1 MKQFIKSKQL
11 KITLIV
17 LVIIAGIVMI
27 AVKGFNFD
35 LKYQDTKQIE
45 FGLDKQFSISDIKA
59 ITDEVLNNEPVLIR
73 KVEVYEDAVNITA
86 REITDEQKANIITKV
101 NEKYGTD
108 LNADEIE
115 IATVA
120 HTKGKDIIMPYV
132 VPFIIATIIILIYM
146 MIKYYKLNSGKVLL
160 KTIGIIILT
169 QVLLFSIMAITRIP
183 IGRLTIPLVLTV
195 YMLTL
200 VWYTTKLENQ
210 LKTKKQEN

>member
-1 MKQFIKSKQL
+1 
-11 KITLIV
+11 
-17 LVIIAGIVMI
+17 
-27 AVKGFNFD
+27 
-35 LKYQDTKQIE
+35 
-45 FGLDKQFSISDIKA
+45 
-59 ITDEVLNNEPVLIR
+59 
-73 KVEVYEDAVNITA
+73 
-86 REITDEQKANIITKV
+86 
-101 NEKYGTD
+101 
-108 LNADEIE
+108 
-115 IATVA
+115 
-120 HTKGKDIIMPYV
+120 
-132 VPFIIATIIILIYM
+132 M

>member
-1 MKQFIKSKQL
+1 MKKKTN
-11 KITLIV
+11 KILI
-17 LVIIAGIVMI
+17 LLMILIIIAGILMI
-27 AVKGFNFD
+27 IFKGFNFD

-160 KTIGIIILT
+160 KTIGIIILA

>member
-1 MKQFIKSKQL
+1 M
-11 KITLIV
+11 
-17 LVIIAGIVMI
+17 IIF
-27 AVKGFNFD
+27 KGFNFD

-115 IATVA
+115 IVTVA
-120 HTKGKDIIMPYV
+120 HTKGRDIIMPYV

-183 IGRLTIPLVLTV
+183 IGRLTIPLILIV

-200 VWYTTKLENQ
+200 IGLTTKFEKRLSQ
-210 LKTKKQEN
+210 LKEE

>member
-1 MKQFIKSKQL
+1 MKKKTN
-11 KITLIV
+11 KILI
-17 LVIIAGIVMI
+17 LLMILIIIAGILMI
-27 AVKGFNFD
+27 IFKGFNFD

-115 IATVA
+115 IVTVA
-120 HTKGKDIIMPYV
+120 HTKGRDIIMPYV

-210 LKTKKQEN
+210 LKTKKQDN

>member
-1 MKQFIKSKQL
+1 MKKKTN
-11 KITLIV
+11 KILI
-17 LVIIAGIVMI
+17 LLMILIIIAGILMI
-27 AVKGFNFD
+27 IFKGFNFD

-45 FGLDKQFSISDIKA
+45 FGLDQQFSISDIKA

-169 QVLLFSIMAITRIP
+169 QILLFNIMAITRIP

>member
-1 MKQFIKSKQL
+1 MKKKTN
-11 KITLIV
+11 KILI
-17 LVIIAGIVMI
+17 LLMILIIIAGILMI
-27 AVKGFNFD
+27 IFKGFNFD

-45 FGLDKQFSISDIKA
+45 FGLDQQFSISDIKA

-160 KTIGIIILT
+160 KTIGIIILA

>member
-1 MKQFIKSKQL
+1 MKKKTN
-11 KITLIV
+11 KILI
-17 LVIIAGIVMI
+17 LLMILIIIAGILMI
-27 AVKGFNFD
+27 IFKGFNFD

-115 IATVA
+115 IVTVA
-120 HTKGKDIIMPYV
+120 HTKGRDIIMPYV

-160 KTIGIIILT
+160 KIIGIIILA

>member
-1 MKQFIKSKQL
+1 MKKKTN
-11 KITLIV
+11 KILI
-17 LVIIAGIVMI
+17 LLMILIIIAGILMI
-27 AVKGFNFD
+27 IFKGFNFD

-120 HTKGKDIIMPYV
+120 HTKGRDIIIPYV

-200 VWYTTKLENQ
+200 VCYTTKLENQ

>member
-1 MKQFIKSKQL
+1 MKKKTN
-11 KITLIV
+11 KILILLMI
-17 LVIIAGIVMI
+17 LVIIAGILMI
-27 AVKGFNFD
+27 IFKGFNFD

-45 FGLDKQFSISDIKA
+45 FGLDKQFSVSDIKA

-86 REITDEQKANIITKV
+86 REITDEQKSNIITKV
-101 NEKYGTD
+101 NEKFGTD

-120 HTKGKDIIMPYV
+120 HTKGRDIIRPYIA
-132 VPFIIATIIILIYM
+132 PFVIATIIILIYM

-169 QVLLFSIMAITRIP
+169 QILLFSIMAIVRIP
-183 IGRLTIPLVLTV
+183 IGRLTIPLVLTI

-200 VWYTTKLENQ
+200 VWHTTNLENQ
-210 LKTKKQEN
+210 LKAKKQDN

>member
-1 MKQFIKSKQL
+1 MKKKTN
-11 KITLIV
+11 KILI
-17 LVIIAGIVMI
+17 LLMILIIIAGILMI
-27 AVKGFNFD
+27 IFKGFNFD

-45 FGLDKQFSISDIKA
+45 FGLDQQFSISDIKA

-169 QVLLFSIMAITRIP
+169 QILLFSIMAIVRIP
-183 IGRLTIPLVLTV
+183 IGRLTIPLVLTI

-200 VWYTTKLENQ
+200 VWHTTNLENQ
-210 LKTKKQEN
+210 LKAKKQDN

>member
-1 MKQFIKSKQL
+1 MDNRPQILITGWMPKEGRDILEKYCDLDFCNSEKPLSK
-11 KITLIV
+11 TELIQRAKNKDGV
-17 LVIIAGIVMI
+17 VIFMT
-27 AVKGFNFD
+27 
-35 LKYQDTKQIE
+35 DTI
-45 FGLDKQFSISDIKA
+45 DK
-59 ITDEVLNNEPVLIR
+59 EVIQACNNL
-73 KVEVYEDAVNITA
+73 
-86 REITDEQKANIITKV
+86 KV
-101 NEKYGTD
+101 NEKFGTD

-120 HTKGKDIIMPYV
+120 HTKGRDIIRPYIA
-132 VPFIIATIIILIYM
+132 PFIIATIIILIYM

-160 KTIGIIILT
+160 KTIGIIILA

>member
-1 MKQFIKSKQL
+1 MKKKTN
-11 KITLIV
+11 KILI
-17 LVIIAGIVMI
+17 LLMILIIIAGILMI
-27 AVKGFNFD
+27 IFKGFNFD

-45 FGLDKQFSISDIKA
+45 FGLDQQFSISDIKA

-120 HTKGKDIIMPYV
+120 HTKGRDIIIPYV

-169 QVLLFSIMAITRIP
+169 QILLFSIMAIVRIP
-183 IGRLTIPLVLTV
+183 IGRLTIPLVLTI

-200 VWYTTKLENQ
+200 VWHTTNLENQ
-210 LKTKKQEN
+210 LKAKKQDN